1 MPTMHHSSASRRDR
15 VDARGATARIVA
27 RTGRPQGLTAA
38 PAARTRLGT
47 RGIDGRRSALP
58 TGFAAAAA
66 PVLGAG
72 PRLEARGSGR
82 RRVAPIAAFL
92 AAAAVLVALP
102 ASAQPADE
110 ALLAAIRDEGLERSQ
125 VMEHVVRLSDVYGP
139 RFTGTPAIEEAGA
152 WTMDTLRGWGLSNVH
167 AERFAFGTGWSLE
180 RFHAHLVEP
189 QVMPVIGYPK
199 SWSSGTD
206 GTVTA
211 EVVRVD
217 LRSAADLERYRGRL
231 RGKIVLTQP
240 AREVPML
247 TGDVVL
253 RMDEGLL
260 AEAARPVEPAPARR
274 GLRPPPRRGLG
285 FARLRQFYL
294 DEGVVAEVD
303 RGSDFVHVEGG
314 SGLSHTTQR
323 TDGGTIFVGRGAPW
337 TAEPPGTGVP
347 SLTFAVE
354 HYNRM
359 VRLLDLGLPVR
370 MELRVETRFHPEAE
384 ADEGLNAFNILA
396 EIPGTDLADEVVMI
410 GAHFDTTHASTGATD
425 NAVGVAA
432 MMEAMRILRTVGAR
446 PRRTIRLALWG
457 AEEQGLLGA
466 REYVRRHYGDART
479 MALRPDHAKFS
490 AYYNIDNGTGRLRG
504 IWTQGNAA
512 AAAVFEPWAAPLAD
526 LGFTTVSPRSVSGT
540 DHVAFELVGLP
551 GFQFI
556 QDRLE
561 YNSRTHHSNMDVVDR
576 VQPDDARQMAV
587 VAAVFAYNTAMLDER
602 LPRKPLPRR
611 RR

>member
-1 MPTMHHSSASRRDR
+1 M
-15 VDARGATARIVA
+15 
-27 RTGRPQGLTAA
+27 
-38 PAARTRLGT
+38 
-47 RGIDGRRSALP
+47 
-58 TGFAAAAA
+58 
-66 PVLGAG
+66 
-72 PRLEARGSGR
+72 
-82 RRVAPIAAFL
+82 
-92 AAAAVLVALP
+92 
-102 ASAQPADE
+102 
-110 ALLAAIRDEGLERSQ
+110 
-125 VMEHVVRLSDVYGP
+125 
-139 RFTGTPAIEEAGA
+139 
-152 WTMDTLRGWGLSNVH
+152 
-167 AERFAFGTGWSLE
+167 
-180 RFHAHLVEP
+180 
-189 QVMPVIGYPK
+189 
-199 SWSSGTD
+199 
-206 GTVTA
+206 TA

-217 LRSAADLERYRGRL
+217 LRSEADLERHRGRL

-240 AREVPML
+240 ARQVPML
-247 TGDVVL
+247 TGELVL
-253 RMDEGLL
+253 RMDDDLL

-274 GLRPPPRRGLG
+274 GLRLPPRRALG

-303 RGSDFVHVEGG
+303 RGDDFVHVEGG
-314 SGLSHTTQR
+314 SGLSHRTQR

-347 SLTFAVE
+347 RLTFAVE

-370 MELRVETRFHPEAE
+370 MELHVDTRFHPEAE
-384 ADEGLNAFNILA
+384 ADQGLNAFNILA
-396 EIPGTDLADEVVMI
+396 EMPGTDLADEVVMI

-466 REYVRRHYGDART
+466 RAYVRRHFGDAAT
-479 MALRPDHAKFS
+479 TALEPAHAKLS

-512 AAAVFEPWAAPLAD
+512 AAAVFEPWVAPLAD
-526 LGFTTVSPRSVSGT
+526 LGFTTVSPWAVSGT

-561 YNSRTHHSNMDVVDR
+561 YNSRTHHSNMDTVDR

>member
-1 MPTMHHSSASRRDR
+1 MPLSH
-15 VDARGATARIVA
+15 DAV
-27 RTGRPQGLTAA
+27 
-38 PAARTRLGT
+38 AARRERAPGSY
-47 RGIDGRRSALP
+47 RSGLPVRNHRSIRSGP
-58 TGFAAAAA
+58 TGHRQPGARVGALNLA
-66 PVLGAG
+66 PPCLAV
-72 PRLEARGSGR
+72 
-82 RRVAPIAAFL
+82 VL
-92 AAAAVLVALP
+92 AAAVALP
-102 ASAQPADE
+102 AVAQPADG
-110 ALLAAIRDEGLERSQ
+110 ALLAAIREEGLERSQ

-152 WTMDTLRGWGLSNVH
+152 WTMDTLRGWGLANVH

-217 LRSAADLERYRGRL
+217 LRTEADLARYRGRL
-231 RGKIVLTQP
+231 RGRIVLTQP
-240 AREVPML
+240 ARDVPML

-253 RMDEGLL
+253 RMDDELL
-260 AEAARPVEPAPARR
+260 AEAARPFEPPAR
-274 GLRPPPRRGLG
+274 GLRPRPSRRLG

-294 DEGVVAEVD
+294 DEGVVAAVD

-314 SGLSHTTQR
+314 SGLSHRTQR

-354 HYNRM
+354 HYNRL
-359 VRLLDLGLPVR
+359 VRLLDLGVPVR
-370 MELRVETRFHPEAE
+370 MELHVETRFHPEAE

-396 EIPGTDLADEVVMI
+396 ELPGTDLADEVVI
-410 GAHFDTTHASTGATD
+410 VGAHFDTTHASTGATD

-432 MMEAMRILRTVGAR
+432 MMEAMRILKTIGAR

-466 REYVRRHYGDART
+466 REYVRRHFGDAAT
-479 MALRPDHAKFS
+479 MALEPDHAKLS

-512 AAAVFEPWAAPLAD
+512 AAAVFESWAAPLAD
-526 LGFTTVSPRSVSGT
+526 LGFTTVSPWSVGGT
-540 DHVAFELVGLP
+540 DHVPFEMVGLP

-561 YNSRTHHSNMDVVDR
+561 YNSRTHHSNMDFVDR

-587 VAAVFAYNTAMLDER
+587 IAAVFAYNTAMLDER
-602 LPRKPLPRR
+602 LPRKPLPRPR
-611 RR
+611 R

>member
-1 MPTMHHSSASRRDR
+1 MRFKDR
-15 VDARGATARIVA
+15 VLAVV
-27 RTGRPQGLTAA
+27 L
-38 PAARTRLGT
+38 
-47 RGIDGRRSALP
+47 
-58 TGFAAAAA
+58 AAAAA
-66 PVLGAG
+66 P
-72 PRLEARGSGR
+72 
-82 RRVAPIAAFL
+82 AA
-92 AAAAVLVALP
+92 
-102 ASAQPADE
+102 AQPADE
-110 ALLAAIRDEGLERSQ
+110 ALLAAIREEGLERSQ

-139 RFTGTPAIEEAGA
+139 RLTGTPAIEAAGE

-167 AERFAFGTGWSLE
+167 AERFAFGAGWSLE
-180 RFHAHLVEP
+180 RFHAHLVQP

-199 SWSSGTD
+199 AWSSGTG

-211 EVVRVD
+211 DVVRVD
-217 LRSAADLERYRGRL
+217 LRSVADFERYRGRL

-253 RMDEGLL
+253 RMDDELL
-260 AEAARPVEPAPARR
+260 AEAARPFAPARR
-274 GLRPPPRRGLG
+274 GLRAPARRGPG
-285 FARLRQFYL
+285 FERLRRFYL
-294 DEGVVAEVD
+294 DEGVVAAVD

-314 SGLSHTTQR
+314 SGLSHRTQR

-337 TAEPPGTGVP
+337 TAEPPGTGVA

-359 VRLLDLGLPVR
+359 VRLLDLGVPVR

-396 EIPGTDLADEVVMI
+396 ELPGTDLADEVVI
-410 GAHFDTTHASTGATD
+410 VGAHFDTTHASTGATD

-432 MMEAMRILRTVGAR
+432 MMEAVRILKTVGAR

-466 REYVRRHYGDART
+466 REYVRRHFGDAAT
-479 MALRPDHAKFS
+479 MALEPAHAKLS

-512 AAAVFEPWAAPLAD
+512 AAAVFESWAAPLAD
-526 LGFTTVSPRSVSGT
+526 LGFTTVSPWSVGGT
-540 DHVAFELVGLP
+540 DHVPFEMVGLP

-602 LPRKPLPRR
+602 LPRKPLPRPR
-611 RR
+611 R